1 LFLGVF
7 HTLIERA
14 CLRIEVFGRAC
25 FCEWEKAYIVVIEF
39 SCLIS
44 MLESMDLEDVGY
56 AAYTKN
62 LKIQVVR

>member
-1 LFLGVF
+1 
-7 HTLIERA
+7 
-14 CLRIEVFGRAC
+14 VFGRAC